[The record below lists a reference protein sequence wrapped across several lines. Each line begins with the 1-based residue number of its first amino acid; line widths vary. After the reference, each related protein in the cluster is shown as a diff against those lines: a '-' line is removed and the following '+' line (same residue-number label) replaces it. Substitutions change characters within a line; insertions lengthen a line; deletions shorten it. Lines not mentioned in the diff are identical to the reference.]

1 MHDVNSQGALRH
13 AEYKV
18 PGGKL
23 LVVDLRIQA
32 NVLADVRL
40 SGDFFMEP
48 PEALDIINGALNGLP
63 QDADIAQ
70 LEQVV
75 QSAIATDVQMFG
87 ITVEGVA
94 VVIQRALA

>member
-1 MHDVNSQGALRH
+1 MHDDDPQGIAHH

-23 LVVDLRIQA
+23 LVVDLRTQG

-63 QDADIAQ
+63 QDADSAQ
-70 LEQVV
+70 LEQAV
-75 QSAIATDVQMFG
+75 QSAIAGDVQMFG
-87 ITVEGVA
+87 ITVEGIVT
-94 VVIQRALA
+94 VIQRALA